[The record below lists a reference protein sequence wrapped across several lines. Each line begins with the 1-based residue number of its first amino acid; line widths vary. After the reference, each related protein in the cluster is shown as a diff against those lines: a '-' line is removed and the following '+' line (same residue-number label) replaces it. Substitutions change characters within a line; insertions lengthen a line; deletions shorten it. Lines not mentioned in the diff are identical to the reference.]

1 MILYNATGIKK
12 CDIRDVSKHY
22 VMQKS
27 GLRFLHQQSLELSW
41 VRREGSLHG
50 CGEEQKIRSAFSEEQ
65 EALVV
70 K

>member
-1 MILYNATGIKK
+1 MGLYAELQNILEVAFFNPFLILFVVFILLYAN
-12 CDIRDVSKHY
+12 
-22 VMQKS
+22 MQ
-27 GLRFLHQQSLELSW
+27 R
-41 VRREGSLHG
+41 